1 MIPAMRNP
9 KAGHIDFGFLRGV
22 ISSNPNFMP
31 SNIDM
36 VLERNGSFLFGEW
49 KREDEEMKQGQK
61 RLLKEL
67 AWTNRVILITGY
79 VDTQPHISLIQEV
92 LPTTGNLK
100 VVGKSVAD
108 LMKYIRDWY
117 VNAEEDDDGFALYR

>member
-1 MIPAMRNP
+1 MRNP